1 VGLIRR
7 LISHID
13 VSVVLFGAT
22 AVAAFW
28 FAIQLSWSVVGRP
41 WYSVAWRLLVALG
54 LFGLGFVMIFFTAFG
69 A

>member
-1 VGLIRR
+1 VGLIHR
-7 LISHID
+7 LISHIN
-13 VSVVLFGAT
+13 VSIVAFGAT

-28 FAIQLSWSVVGRP
+28 FAIQICWSVAGKP
-41 WYSVAWRLLVALG
+41 WYGMAWRLLVALG